1 MRGPPAPP
9 NSRTTTTSPL
19 ASVAPFLR
27 VNPLPPQHSLVR
39 ISALMKTPV
48 LCWLL
53 AAALV
58 GLTGLLRNTALPVA
72 GLCALLTLAALG
84 VLAVMPGMRRK
95 AMAVSIEHLVSLSLM
110 RLWGLYL
117 IWLDRR
123 GLIASDMAVIAGWGP
138 LIVALGAIVVLF
150 VLKRDRA
157 AGRAAVLVWNI

>member
-1 MRGPPAPP
+1 
-9 NSRTTTTSPL
+9 
-19 ASVAPFLR
+19 
-27 VNPLPPQHSLVR
+27 
-39 ISALMKTPV
+39 MKTPV

-53 AAALV
+53 AALLI
-58 GLTGLLRNTALPVA
+58 GLTGLLRNAALPVA

-123 GLIASDMAVIAGWGP
+123 GLIASDMALLWKKESVRLAARSRIPKSKHSRRSINEYTCITGT
-138 LIVALGAIVVLF
+138 AL
-150 VLKRDRA
+150 R
-157 AGRAAVLVWNI
+157 

>member
-1 MRGPPAPP
+1 
-9 NSRTTTTSPL
+9 
-19 ASVAPFLR
+19 
-27 VNPLPPQHSLVR
+27 
-39 ISALMKTPV
+39 MKTPV

-53 AAALV
+53 AALLI
-58 GLTGLLRNTALPVA
+58 GLTGLLRNAALPVA

-157 AGRAAVLVWNI
+157 AGRAAVLVWNIVGVLDIIMVYAVIVRMA